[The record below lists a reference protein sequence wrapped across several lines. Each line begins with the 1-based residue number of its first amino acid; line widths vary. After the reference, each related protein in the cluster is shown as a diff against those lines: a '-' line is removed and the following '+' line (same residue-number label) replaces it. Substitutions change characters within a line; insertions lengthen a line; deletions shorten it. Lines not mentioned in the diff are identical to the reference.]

1 MAFWGIELVP
11 EKPYTLVF
19 DKSRGRL
26 RISKATL
33 GIDDHS
39 EERSVVRCK
48 VGDKCPILLC
58 SLRPRVKESCSIDVE
73 FNEDDDVVFEV
84 IGPATTSVHLAGF
97 YLAISHYRD
106 NGQSDHCG
114 LNDMKKTVDNGAEVN
129 GRVRKFS
136 NGLVIEDL
144 VLNPE
149 RVSILAT
156 PGSTVLISYVG
167 QLKSNSLVFDS
178 SFSKPPFLFKLG
190 AGEVIKG
197 WDIGIN
203 GMRIGD
209 KRRLTI
215 PPSLAYGSKGRE
227 NVPPD
232 SEVVFEIEMLKIL
245 R

>member
-1 MAFWGIELVP
+1 MLNLLRMRMLFLKLLVLP
-11 EKPYTLVF
+11 RPV
-19 DKSRGRL
+19 
-26 RISKATL
+26 
-33 GIDDHS
+33 
-39 EERSVVRCK
+39 C
-48 VGDKCPILLC
+48 ILLA
-58 SLRPRVKESCSIDVE
+58 
-73 FNEDDDVVFEV
+73 FM
-84 IGPATTSVHLAGF
+84 
-97 YLAISHYRD
+97 LAIVIM
-106 NGQSDHCG
+106 GT
-114 LNDMKKTVDNGAEVN
+114 MEKVN

-144 VLNPE
+144 VMNPE

-167 QLKSNSLVFDS
+167 QLKSNGLVFDS

-227 NVPPD
+227 NVPLG
-232 SEVVFEIEMLKIL
+232 VYI
-245 R
+245 

>member
-1 MAFWGIELVP
+1 MASWGIELVS

-26 RISKATL
+26 RISK
-33 GIDDHS
+33 
-39 EERSVVRCK
+39 
-48 VGDKCPILLC
+48 
-58 SLRPRVKESCSIDVE
+58 
-73 FNEDDDVVFEV
+73 
-84 IGPATTSVHLAGF
+84 
-97 YLAISHYRD
+97 
-106 NGQSDHCG
+106 
-114 LNDMKKTVDNGAEVN
+114 TVDNGAEVI

-144 VLNPE
+144 EMNPE
-149 RVSILAT
+149 RISIMAT

-167 QLKSNSLVFDS
+167 QLKCNGLVFES

-203 GMRIGD
+203 STRIGD

-227 NVPPD
+227 NVPQD
-232 SEVVFEIEMLKIL
+232 SWVVFDIEMHKIL
-245 R
+245 F